1 MRVKKETRRWCCFSS
16 STSARSKSAEKMS
29 RTTRTERSA
38 SWNTIAGATVS
49 STRLWSTSLSLKR
62 YCSSR
67 SKSSRVAPCAA
78 VRMIAPPPGE
88 VELLRLAPQ
97 AGALLVV
104 EALGHPDALARG
116 GVDHVAP
123 GDGELHRQAGALRLQ
138 RVLDDLHDDL
148 LAGLEEVGDLLAALL
163 APAAPRRL
171 DARQHDLVDV
181 EEAVL
186 VEADV
191 DERGLQPGQD
201 VVDLALVDV
210 PDDGAV
216 APSLEVQLG
225 DAEAGG
231 RVLLAAAGRRDLVGV
246 RLSCRLQQR
255 HAGLPAIDAHKHL
268 LTHLVVW
275 VLQVAVMRPLW
286 DAAARPCA

>member
-1 MRVKKETRRWCCFSS
+1 
-16 STSARSKSAEKMS
+16 
-29 RTTRTERSA
+29 
-38 SWNTIAGATVS
+38 
-49 STRLWSTSLSLKR
+49 
-62 YCSSR
+62 
-67 SKSSRVAPCAA
+67 
-78 VRMIAPPPGE
+78 MIAPPPCE
-88 VELLRLAPQ
+88 VELLGLAPQ

-116 GVDHVAP
+116 RVDHVAT

-148 LAGLEEVGDLLAALL
+148 LAGLEQVGDLLAALL

-186 VEADV
+186 VQADV

-210 PDDGAV
+210 ADDGAV

-231 RVLLAAAGRRDLVGV
+231 RVLLPAAAAGAFFGV
-246 RLSCRLQQR
+246 RLSCRFQQR
-255 HAGLPAIDAHKHL
+255 DAGLPAIDADKHL
-268 LTHLVVW
+268 LTHLVVGSF
-275 VLQVAVMRPLW
+275 R
-286 DAAARPCA
+286 

>member
-38 SWNTIAGATVS
+38 SWNTMAGATVS
-49 STRLWSTSLSLKR
+49 STRLWSTSLSLNR

-67 SKSSRVAPCAA
+67 SKSCA
-78 VRMIAPPPGE
+78 R
-88 VELLRLAPQ
+88 
-97 AGALLVV
+97 GALRRGADDRAAARRSSSLASRRRRARSLSSRRL
-104 EALGHPDALARG
+104 ETPDALARR

-123 GDGELHRQAGALRLQ
+123 GDGQLHREAGALRLQ

-225 DAEAGG
+225 DPEAGG
-231 RVLLAAAGRRDLVGV
+231 RILLAAAPLGRAV

-255 HAGLPAIDAHKHL
+255 DAGLPAIDADKHL
-268 LTHLVVW
+268 LSHLVVW
-275 VLQVAVMRPLW
+275 SFR
-286 DAAARPCA
+286 